1 MSLLIEMNKGSFW
14 LGLSRISGL
23 SKRPTWR
30 GSKSVTGWIGQ
41 GLGRTEL
48 ANIDDEEAGWC
59 HMDSGL
65 FGEGSIRL
73 DWTDIDGFP
82 GLAPQLI
89 LKGKLTA
96 NGYKVGAVVQIIAE
110 VTAWDLVRTH
120 AFLGTTA
127 PQSYVLNSV
136 DNHRYVQP
144 NPAPEDENA
153 CDVGLKL
160 LMSPSAIEG
169 LEERRLG
176 KDFSLTIDTTVLL
189 VDGGEPKGPRTQ
201 SYYATH
207 PTRSSQ
213 DRFRV
218 DQHKWATVLER
229 WERGVG
235 IPVLVPLVALEPNED
250 RADVIRHIKSARQKI
265 DGADYLGSFTEARLA
280 LELLRKLSPA
290 TVPLPKD
297 PQNRN
302 PLERI
307 HGVIDALYSLAS
319 AALHVDPPIKDFV
332 PMRADAVA
340 LAAGTASVAQQVFAW
355 LDR

>member
-1 MSLLIEMNKGSFW
+1 MAVRAVLRMPCFSA
-14 LGLSRISGL
+14 
-23 SKRPTWR
+23 SKSR
-30 GSKSVTGWIGQ
+30 GSNLETGWIGRV
-41 GLGRTEL
+41 LVS
-48 ANIDDEEAGWC
+48 AKWADIDDKKEGWY

-73 DWTDIDGFP
+73 DWTDVDGFL
-82 GLAPQLI
+82 GLTPQLV

-96 NGYKVGAVVQIIAE
+96 KGYGVGAVVQIVAE
-110 VTAWDLVRTH
+110 ITAWDVVRTF
-120 AFLGTTA
+120 AFLGATT
-127 PQSYVLNSV
+127 PRSYVLNWV
-136 DNHRYVQP
+136 DNYSLVQR
-144 NPAPEDENA
+144 NPAPEDEKTH
-153 CDVGLKL
+153 DVELKL
-160 LMSPSAIEG
+160 PMPPSAIEG
-169 LEERRLG
+169 LEERRQG

-213 DRFRV
+213 DRFRI

-235 IPVLVPLVALEPNED
+235 IPVLVPLVALEPHAD

-265 DGADYLGSFTEARLA
+265 DGADYLGSFTETRQA

-290 TVPLPKD
+290 TLPLPKD
-297 PQNRN
+297 PKARD
-302 PLERI
+302 PLQRI
-307 HGVIDALYSLAS
+307 HGVIDALHSLGS
-319 AALHVDPPIKDFV
+319 APMHTDPPIKDFV